1 MNNDPSSLQNF
12 AKGLFQLSFQAM
24 GTACQISFSAD
35 NSKQAEEFKKES
47 LSWVRNFEKRYSRY
61 LPDSLISKINQSA
74 GTQNPVSIKPSDLKL
89 FKLCDTLHFFTVG
102 LFDPTTLPLSNIWN
116 FKTEKP
122 QIPNAQKIEFALSKI
137 GWKKVIIEDSQVYL
151 PEKGMG
157 LDFGGFGKEF
167 AVDQVV
173 EIATKS
179 KIENLLVNFGGDV
192 RTLGSPP
199 DRDHWIIGVENPK
212 EPGCARFNILSNNLA
227 VATSGNYLRFFEHNG
242 HRYGH
247 LLDHRTGYPS
257 SSKNLSS
264 TVIANSCLEAGIL
277 STCSLLE
284 NQQEGLSMIDRYYT
298 AEGCVWSKTG
308 IAWTKK
314 FDTYLQYNK
323 N

>member
-1 MNNDPSSLQNF
+1 M
-12 AKGLFQLSFQAM
+12 
-24 GTACQISFSAD
+24 
-35 NSKQAEEFKKES
+35 
-47 LSWVRNFEKRYSRY
+47 
-61 LPDSLISKINQSA
+61 
-74 GTQNPVSIKPSDLKL
+74 
-89 FKLCDTLHFFTVG
+89 
-102 LFDPTTLPLSNIWN
+102 
-116 FKTEKP
+116 
-122 QIPNAQKIEFALSKI
+122 
-137 GWKKVIIEDSQVYL
+137 
-151 PEKGMG
+151 
-157 LDFGGFGKEF
+157 
-167 AVDQVV
+167 DQVV
-173 EIATKS
+173 EIATES

-199 DRDHWIIGVENPK
+199 DGSLDYRSRESK
-212 EPGCARFNILSNNLA
+212 EPGNARFNILSNNLA

-298 AEGCVWSKTG
+298 AEGCVWSETG